1 MSDNEIRMVE
11 AIPEAG
17 RLVTKALGEVLRP
30 FQLTVAQLEVLELL
44 WRQGEVSQKAI
55 IETRGVEAATV
66 GTTLTRLERDGW
78 IVRHADPV
86 DGRGRIAKP
95 SEKAIAAKDGIRAAV
110 EQLEMKLRFAD
121 ISEESLSAMV
131 KNLRQL

>member
-1 MSDNEIRMVE
+1 MSDIEMRMVE

-17 RLVTKALGEVLRP
+17 RMVTKALGEVLRP

-78 IVRHADPV
+78 IVRHADPT
-86 DGRGRIAKP
+86 DGR
-95 SEKAIAAKDGIRAAV
+95 
-110 EQLEMKLRFAD
+110 
-121 ISEESLSAMV
+121 
-131 KNLRQL
+131 